1 MRTLTRRG
9 VEALFAAVVVC
20 ALGLWIATYLAPAT
34 GHGVFAVR
42 SGSMGPAL
50 EVGDLVVT
58 SRVDPSEIEPG
69 DVITIVTA
77 GRAVVTHRVVA
88 VQATDA
94 GLVFTTRGD
103 ANATSDPVAA
113 RADQLHGRVD
123 WRVPLLGFVLA
134 MIAMPAGVVAL
145 VSIAAA
151 LLTAAWL
158 LDEDDQDDAPFDV
171 EASLDHETRTVV
183 GAPARNLPA

>member
-9 VEALFAAVVVC
+9 VEALFAAVVVS
-20 ALGLWIATYLAPAT
+20 ALGLWVATHLAPAA
-34 GHGVFAVR
+34 GYGVFAVR
-42 SGSMGPAL
+42 SGSMNPAL

-58 SRVDPSEIEPG
+58 RLVDPWAIAPG
-69 DVITIVTA
+69 DVITIDA
-77 GRAVVTHRVVA
+77 GSRVVVTHRVVA
-88 VQATDA
+88 VQATDD
-94 GLVFTTRGD
+94 GPVFTTRGD
-103 ANATSDPVAA
+103 ANATPDPVAA

-123 WRVPLLGFVLA
+123 WRVPILGFVLA
-134 MIAMPAGVVAL
+134 MIAMPAGIVAL

-158 LDEDDQDDAPFDV
+158 LDEDDEQFDA
-171 EASLDHETRTVV
+171 EASPGHDPAPDL

>member
-1 MRTLTRRG
+1 MVRTLTRRV

-20 ALGLWIATYLAPAT
+20 ALGLWVVTHLAPAA
-34 GHGVFAVR
+34 GYGVFAVR
-42 SGSMGPAL
+42 SGSMDPAL

-58 SRVDPSEIEPG
+58 RRVGPSEIEPG
-69 DVITIVTA
+69 DVITIGAA

-94 GLVFTTRGD
+94 GPVFTTRGD
-103 ANATSDPVAA
+103 ANTTPDPVAA
-113 RADQLHGRVD
+113 RADQLHGRVE

-134 MIAMPAGVVAL
+134 MIAMPAGIIAL

-158 LDEDDQDDAPFDV
+158 LDEDDESFDAD
-171 EASLDHETRTVV
+171 ASPGDEPAPDV
-183 GAPARNLPA
+183 GATAPNLLA

>member
-1 MRTLTRRG
+1 VRTLARRG
-9 VEALFAAVVVC
+9 VEALFAAVVVS
-20 ALGLWIATYLAPAT
+20 ALGLWVVTHLAPVA

-42 SGSMGPAL
+42 SGSMNPAL

-58 SRVDPSEIEPG
+58 RLVDPSEVEPG
-69 DVITIVTA
+69 DVITIGTG
-77 GRAVVTHRVVA
+77 GRVVVTHRVVA
-88 VQATDA
+88 VQATDD
-94 GLVFTTRGD
+94 GPLFTTRGD
-103 ANATSDPVAA
+103 ANATPDPVAA

-134 MIAMPAGVVAL
+134 MIAMPVGILAL

-158 LDEDDQDDAPFDV
+158 LDEDDGPLDT
-171 EASLDHETRTVV
+171 EASPGHDPAPDV
-183 GAPARNLPA
+183 GAPAPNLTA